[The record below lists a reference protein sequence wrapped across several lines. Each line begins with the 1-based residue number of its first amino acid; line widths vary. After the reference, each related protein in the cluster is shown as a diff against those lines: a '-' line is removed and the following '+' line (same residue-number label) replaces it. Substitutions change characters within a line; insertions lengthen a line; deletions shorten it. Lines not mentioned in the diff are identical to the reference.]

1 MAKSSTRCGSPNHH
15 RELATSLQH
24 NPAASI
30 ARLQATSTG
39 SVRASIRRVAGCTTS
54 TGSAGHASAELNS
67 KLTLHLDHPMGAD
80 HVAGCTTSTGSAGH
94 ASAELNSKL
103 TLHLDHPMGADQHK
117 TMIFIR

>member
-54 TGSAGHASAELNS
+54 TGFAGHASAE
-67 KLTLHLDHPMGAD
+67 
-80 HVAGCTTSTGSAGH
+80 V
-94 ASAELNSKL
+94 NSKL
-103 TLHLDHPMGADQHK
+103 TLHLDHPMGADQHEVIVYCK
-117 TMIFIR
+117 EHPDRRIIDALAVVFRDERA